1 MYPSEMEV
9 HHLEC
14 LIQGDNNPIILE
26 FDENMANIEQIM
38 KSTGPN
44 GKTANVLTA
53 WIKENESSEPRLVT
67 LYVTDKEGE

>member
-1 MYPSEMEV
+1 MIPPVSRLV
-9 HHLEC
+9 VFLEAT
-14 LIQGDNNPIILE
+14 E
-26 FDENMANIEQIM
+26 RKYEQIM
-38 KSTGPN
+38 KITGPN

>member
-1 MYPSEMEV
+1 M
-9 HHLEC
+9 EC
-14 LIQGDNNPIILE
+14 LIQGDNKPIILE

-38 KSTGPN
+38 KITGPN
-44 GKTANVLTA
+44 GKIANVLTA